1 MRLLSALI
9 SPILFLCLRVCRA
22 TTKPGTKNATVSRL
36 TSCPGD
42 STISFVTQPP
52 AHLFAGQ
59 KYHTVYRFA
68 VDPTTVSHYQYAVKG
83 TKWDVPHA
91 NIHSCVST
99 VGFCTPFIGNTPGL
113 S

>member
-1 MRLLSALI
+1 M
-9 SPILFLCLRVCRA
+9 
-22 TTKPGTKNATVSRL
+22 
-36 TSCPGD
+36 
-42 STISFVTQPP
+42 
-52 AHLFAGQ
+52 FAGQ
-59 KYHTVYRFA
+59 KYHTIYRFA